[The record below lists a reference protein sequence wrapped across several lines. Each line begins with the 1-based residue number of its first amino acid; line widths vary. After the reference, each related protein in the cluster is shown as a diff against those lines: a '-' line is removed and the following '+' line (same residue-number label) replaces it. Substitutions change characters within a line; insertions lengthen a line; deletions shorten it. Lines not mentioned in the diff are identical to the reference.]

1 MAIIVSISTIPRMLQ
16 PTNLIFFF
24 FYSISYFIFS
34 ICSWVRPEYFLIRL
48 MSTPSASMFLAISK
62 AFSFLPSC
70 FAVSIEFLI
79 SRYAILLAS
88 YVLWI
93 QIRHV
98 LHNLS
103 AIKQAVE
110 EADEQI
116 LVHCR
121 SEYSL
126 EAEVGQQ
133 ADVSFF
139 YLFHTPFV

>member
-1 MAIIVSISTIPRMLQ
+1 M
-16 PTNLIFFF
+16 
-24 FYSISYFIFS
+24 SYFNVFFQATICHSWFPAAKLRPKKRSYGNNCDRWILKKHKKSVGERIFS
-34 ICSWVRPEYFLIRL
+34 ICSWVSPEYFLIRL

-103 AIKQAVE
+103 AIKKAVE
-110 EADEQI
+110 EANQ
-116 LVHCR
+116 
-121 SEYSL
+121 
-126 EAEVGQQ
+126 
-133 ADVSFF
+133 
-139 YLFHTPFV
+139 

>member
-1 MAIIVSISTIPRMLQ
+1 MSRIPRMLQ

-24 FYSISYFIFS
+24 IFYSISYFIFS
-34 ICSWVRPEYFLIRL
+34 ICYLVSPEYFLIRL

-133 ADVSFF
+133 TDVSFF

>member
-34 ICSWVRPEYFLIRL
+34 ICSWVRPEYFLIRF

-79 SRYAILLAS
+79 SRYPSYLPPTCSGFRYDTSFTTCLPLTKLL
-88 YVLWI
+88 
-93 QIRHV
+93 R
-98 LHNLS
+98 
-103 AIKQAVE
+103 KQMSKSLFIAVP
-110 EADEQI
+110 
-116 LVHCR
+116 
-121 SEYSL
+121 YSL
-126 EAEVGQQ
+126 EAEVNQQ

-139 YLFHTPFV
+139 YLFHTPFI

>member
-1 MAIIVSISTIPRMLQ
+1 MGER
-16 PTNLIFFF
+16 
-24 FYSISYFIFS
+24 IFS
-34 ICSWVRPEYFLIRL
+34 ICSWVSPEYFLIRL

-103 AIKQAVE
+103 AIKKAVE
-110 EADEQI
+110 EANQ
-116 LVHCR
+116 
-121 SEYSL
+121 
-126 EAEVGQQ
+126 
-133 ADVSFF
+133 
-139 YLFHTPFV
+139 

>member
-1 MAIIVSISTIPRMLQ
+1 MHVRMKLLSLA
-16 PTNLIFFF
+16 N
-24 FYSISYFIFS
+24 SYYIFS
-34 ICSWVRPEYFLIRL
+34 ICSWDSPEYFLIRL

-70 FAVSIEFLI
+70 FAVSIAFLI

-110 EADEQI
+110 EADDQI

-139 YLFHTPFV
+139 CLFHTPFV

>member
-1 MAIIVSISTIPRMLQ
+1 MSRIPRMLQ

-24 FYSISYFIFS
+24 IFYSISYFIFS
-34 ICSWVRPEYFLIRL
+34 ICSWVSPEYFLIRL

-133 ADVSFF
+133 TDVSFF

>member
-70 FAVSIEFLI
+70 FAVSIAFLI

-110 EADEQI
+110 EANEQI

-121 SEYSL
+121 SKYSL
-126 EAEVGQQ
+126 ETEVGHQ
-133 ADVSFF
+133 ADISFF
-139 YLFHTPFV
+139 YLLHNHLY